1 MAGSNGDAVE
11 LSRWEYAVSAR
22 GEAYLVQEI
31 RKARMSLQAV
41 AKLERAMKRLEDGQA
56 RAFEHERLRN
66 DIHELRVNID
76 KRWYRVF
83 YAVEGQLFVALGL
96 LVKKQNKVDKRS
108 IDTAERRLKEHRSR
122 R

>member
-83 YAVEGQLFVALGL
+83 YAVEGQSFVALGL

-108 IDTAERRLKEHRSR
+108 IDTAERRLKEHRSSR
-122 R
+122 